1 MSNENIGLIILTGG
15 FGTHLN
21 AANTGAG
28 VKNPDGS
35 FNTTGTVIGIGQT
48 THSIVE
54 FATIGSSVAKYMP
67 PVGGV
72 LGALS
77 GWDSGKKILKAY
89 SDGTPIQQSD
99 IAGVIG
105 GVASVI
111 GAGAALITMSGAVIP
126 LVVTV
131 GTIATVVGVGASA
144 YQLVAGAAGWK
155 IDADRNVTPLPV
167 TDDGGRNIVKS
178 GDRATDQITKSV
190 VKAIDALT
198 KAGMET
204 DTIAE
209 IIGQAIAQH
218 AGESGTGIFGTP
230 LDLDKNHDDAMGQIY
245 DRWAASSNIIPRRD
259 PIILDLDGD
268 GIETIARSANVHF
281 DHDLNGFAEQ
291 SGWVGRDDALLVR
304 DLDGDGNISSG
315 AELFGDHTRLGN
327 GAFAAN
333 GFAALADLDS
343 NHDGV
348 LDDNDKAFSSLRLWQ
363 DRNGNGITD
372 AGELSDLGAAGVKTL
387 NVDFSH
393 TNKTDAAGNALRQLG
408 SYVAADGSTRS
419 LGDVWFATNT
429 MRSVA
434 LTEVTLS
441 EAIAQLPELPG
452 MGNILSLRQAMA
464 QEATGLLQRR
474 VESIMSMSD
483 PTARRAAFD
492 DLLLN
497 WSGGDRRAANSRGNF
512 INGRILYAL
521 ESLTGMAWPGGGNP
535 INEATALSIL
545 AIWRDLGERLYV
557 RWEVQTTYKEDFS
570 QFGLAWN
577 ISEKSLVPDAMPLVA
592 SLKQAMQSAPES
604 TSLHLLGLGETLRQ
618 LGDGGRLYLDALHR
632 AGQQDASELGKLL
645 VSTGKPGALIR
656 GTSGD
661 DTLSGD
667 GSSNYMLG
675 GDGNDWLYGDAGND
689 TLVGGKGN
697 DYLNG
702 GIGNDI
708 YVFNQ
713 GDGVDTISDYDY
725 TAGNMDTLRLGKGIQ
740 AADTVVAR
748 SGNHLTLTWGMDAI
762 IIENF
767 FVIGYA
773 HIEKILFDDG
783 TTWGYADLASRLS
796 QIGSLERENWTGLG
810 DQSNRMFGMA
820 GNDFLAGGQLSDTI
834 DGGDGGDNL
843 YGYAGNDN
851 LIGGNGNDNLYGS
864 DGDDTLSG
872 GKDND
877 YLSGG
882 AGNDVYV
889 FNQGDGVDTISDYD
903 YNAANIDTLKFG
915 AGITSDRLRL
925 SHIGNNLEISVSGT
939 EDKAIIQNWY
949 LGIAYQIDRISTAD
963 GVTVFNTALER
974 LTHPMT
980 GSAFMALN
988 TAVMPA

>member
-35 FNTTGTVIGIGQT
+35 FNTTGTVIGIAQT
-48 THSIVE
+48 THSVVE

-67 PVGGV
+67 QAGGL
-72 LGALS
+72 LGAL
-77 GWDSGKKILKAY
+77 GAWDSGRKIYEAKEK
-89 SDGTPIQQSD
+89 GTSIQQSD

-105 GVASVI
+105 GVASLI

-209 IIGQAIAQH
+209 IIGQAITQH
-218 AGESGTGIFGTP
+218 AGESGAGIFGTP
-230 LDLDKNHDDAMGQIY
+230 LDLDRNHDDAMGQIY

-259 PIILDLDGD
+259 PLILDLDGD

-291 SGWVGRDDALLVR
+291 SGWVGGDDALLVR
-304 DLDGDGNISSG
+304 DLDGDGKITSG

-343 NHDGV
+343 NQDGV
-348 LDDNDKAFSSLRLWQ
+348 LDDNDKAFASLRVWQ

-387 NVDFSH
+387 NVHFSH

-408 SYVAADGSTRS
+408 SYVATDGSTRS

-464 QEATGLLQRR
+464 QEASGLLQRR

-545 AIWRDLGERLYV
+545 AIWRDLGERLYL

-618 LGDGGRLYLDALHR
+618 LGDSGRLYLDALHR

-656 GTSGD
+656 GTNGD

-675 GDGNDWLYGDAGND
+675 GDGNDRLYGDAGND

-713 GDGVDTISDYDY
+713 GDGTNTISDYDY
-725 TAGNMDTLRLGKGIQ
+725 TVGNIDTLRLGQGIN
-740 AADTVVAR
+740 AENTVLAR
-748 SGNHLTLTWGMDAI
+748 SGTL
-762 IIENF
+762 
-767 FVIGYA
+767 
-773 HIEKILFDDG
+773 
-783 TTWGYADLASRLS
+783 SS
-796 QIGSLERENWTGLG
+796 
-810 DQSNRMFGMA
+810 
-820 GNDFLAGGQLSDTI
+820 
-834 DGGDGGDNL
+834 
-843 YGYAGNDN
+843 
-851 LIGGNGNDNLYGS
+851 GNGNDWLYG
-864 DGDDTLSG
+864 DYGDDTLSG
-872 GKDND
+872 GT
-877 YLSGG
+877 
-882 AGNDVYV
+882 GNDRLNGSYGSDTYV
-889 FNQGDGVDTISDYD
+889 FNQGDGVDTIGDYD
-903 YNAANIDTLKFG
+903 YNPANIDTLKFG
-915 AGITSDRLRL
+915 AGITSKRL
-925 SHIGNNLEISVSGT
+925 SFSHVGNNLEISVGGT
-939 EDKAIIQNWY
+939 GDKTIIENWY
-949 LGIAYQIDRISTAD
+949 LGSAYQVERISTAD
-963 GVTVFNTALER
+963 NVTILNTDLER
-974 LTHPMT
+974 LIQPVSSVSTL
-980 GSAFMALN
+980 SFS
-988 TAVMPA
+988 TAVLAA